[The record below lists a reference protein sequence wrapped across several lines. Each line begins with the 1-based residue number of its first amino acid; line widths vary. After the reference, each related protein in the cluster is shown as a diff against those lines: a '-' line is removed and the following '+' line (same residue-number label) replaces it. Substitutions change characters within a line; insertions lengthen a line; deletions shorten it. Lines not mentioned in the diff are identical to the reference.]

1 MALVP
6 ETFLRADEALRNL
19 SRNAARQQA
28 LRTVEEARRRDVE
41 HSGEGDEHQGR
52 HAAADASGSGSGSG
66 DKPGSPAGFYSPR
79 PSRCASTGSCRM
91 VAAAVLPYAKPQ
103 RNASRAQGGFDF
115 FGTQTPKALG
125 PGTTHAQDD
134 IADVVGDEALAD
146 AKIIDLTVHDETEQM
161 DLRDLRELRAKSS

>member
-1 MALVP
+1 VREHRLVP
-6 ETFLRADEALRNL
+6 A
-19 SRNAARQQA
+19 
-28 LRTVEEARRRDVE
+28 
-41 HSGEGDEHQGR
+41 
-52 HAAADASGSGSGSG
+52 
-66 DKPGSPAGFYSPR
+66 
-79 PSRCASTGSCRM
+79 

-161 DLRDLRELRAKSS
+161 DLRNLRELRAKSS

>member
-1 MALVP
+1 VREHRLVP
-6 ETFLRADEALRNL
+6 A
-19 SRNAARQQA
+19 
-28 LRTVEEARRRDVE
+28 
-41 HSGEGDEHQGR
+41 
-52 HAAADASGSGSGSG
+52 
-66 DKPGSPAGFYSPR
+66 
-79 PSRCASTGSCRM
+79 

-125 PGTTHAQDD
+125 PGTTHEQDD